1 MIAPE
6 TRQAISDLYADY
18 AHYIDTDRLEEWL
31 EFFTPDCVYKIV
43 PRENDAAGLP
53 LSVMLCENRNM
64 LRDRVV
70 SLREA
75 NIYNLHIDRHF
86 VSGLRIGKPEGG
98 VYPVQA
104 NFAVYQTTPEGV
116 SMLFSVGVYNDRVTF
131 VNGAPRFKEK
141 TVVIDT
147 AAIINLLATPL

>member
-1 MIAPE
+1 MIATE
-6 TRQAISDLYADY
+6 TRQAISDLYANY
-18 AHYIDTDRLEEWL
+18 AYYIDADRLEEWL
-31 EFFTPDCVYKIV
+31 DFFTPDCVYKII
-43 PRENDAAGLP
+43 PRENAAAGLP

-75 NIYNLHIDRHF
+75 NIYNLHVDRHF
-86 VSGLRIGKPEGG
+86 ISGLRIEAPENG

-104 NFAVYQTTPEGV
+104 NYAVYQTTAEGV
-116 SMLFSVGVYNDRVTF
+116 SMLFSVGAYDDKVTF
-131 VNGAPRFKEK
+131 VNGVPRFKEK
-141 TVVIDT
+141 IVVIDT